1 MKNTKDYYNKT
12 AKEMADKWYEDE
24 YLLPY
29 LKEFLE
35 YLPANPRMLDLC
47 CGCGY
52 DSMRLEK
59 LGCEVV
65 GIDFSPECIKIA
77 TERNPKCTFYEENI
91 LNDYSYAGMFN
102 GAICIR
108 GLVHIKDDELNKAF
122 ENIHKV
128 LYPNSYIFIAVKEG
142 TGKNILSSF
151 MVIDDEEYD
160 NDFYN
165 HTLDEII
172 KYSDPYFTFQ
182 KEIILED
189 SIWKYY
195 VLKRKG

>member
-1 MKNTKDYYNKT
+1 MKNTKEYYDKT

-29 LKEFLE
+29 LKEFIE
-35 YLPANPRMLDLC
+35 YLPEHPRVLDLC

-52 DSMRLEK
+52 DSMRLNK
-59 LGCEVV
+59 LGAEVV
-65 GIDFSPECIKIA
+65 GLDFSTECIKIA
-77 TERNPKCTFYEENI
+77 KERNPDITFYEEDI
-91 LNDYSYAGMFN
+91 LNDYSYAGKFN

-108 GLVHIKDDELNKAF
+108 GLVHIRDDELPRVFANL
-122 ENIHKV
+122 HKT
-128 LYPNSYIFIAVKEG
+128 LEPNSYIFLAVKDG

-151 MVIDDEEYD
+151 FVIDDEEYD

-165 HTLDEII
+165 HTLEELIR
-172 KYSDPYFTFQ
+172 YSAPYFTFQ
-182 KEIILED
+182 KEIVQED

-195 VLKRKG
+195 VMKKK

>member
-1 MKNTKDYYNKT
+1 MKNTKEYYDKT

-29 LKEFLE
+29 LKEFME
-35 YLPANPRMLDLC
+35 YLPEQPRVLDLC

-52 DSMRLEK
+52 DSMRLNK
-59 LGCEVV
+59 LGAEVV
-65 GIDFSPECIKIA
+65 GLDFSPECIKIA
-77 TERNPKCTFYEENI
+77 KDRNPDITFYEEDI
-91 LNDYSYAGMFN
+91 LNDYSYAGKFD

-108 GLVHIKDDELNKAF
+108 GLVHIRDDELPRVFANL
-122 ENIHKV
+122 HKT
-128 LYPNSYIFIAVKEG
+128 LNHNSYIFLAVKDG

-151 MVIDDEEYD
+151 FVIDDEEYD

-165 HTLDEII
+165 HTLDELI
-172 KYSDPYFTFQ
+172 KYSAPYFTFT
-182 KEIILED
+182 KEIVQED

-195 VLKRKG
+195 VMKKK